1 MLLLS
6 RWTSGSKLSLDLS
19 MALLVR
25 NPPLE
30 RLLPQ
35 IDFMSA
41 IVSEFIIVDTGS
53 PDDTIFKM
61 SLMNK
66 HPFGLPKVKIVRRGW
81 RDDFAWARNEALPHI
96 TRSWVLILDPDELPN
111 MAMMRH
117 LEHVVTG
124 NAPKEAAG
132 YLYFSRNY
140 FDGTLDPP
148 MEHHWHVRLFRAGR
162 ARLYRPLDEL
172 VELDGLGEP
181 QTRGTS
187 KLPKAPKDAYIIHS
201 KSGSAIDES
210 ERLYSAIA
218 KQSPLVDWR

>member
-1 MLLLS
+1 M
-6 RWTSGSKLSLDLS
+6 TLDLS

-53 PDDTIFKM
+53 SDDTIFKM
-61 SLMNK
+61 SRMNR
-66 HPFGLPKVKIVRRGW
+66 HPFGLPKVKIVRRKW

-96 TRSWVLILDPDELPN
+96 TRSWVLVLDPDELPN

-117 LEHVVTG
+117 IEHVTK
-124 NAPKEAAG
+124 NAREEAAG
-132 YLYFSRNY
+132 FLYFSRNY
-140 FDGTLDPP
+140 FDGALDPP
-148 MEHHWHVRLFRAGR
+148 MEHHWHVRMFRNGR
-162 ARLYRPLDEL
+162 GRFYRPLDEL

-181 QTRGTS
+181 QTRATS
-187 KLPKAPKDAYIIHS
+187 KLPKAPKDAYIIHA
-201 KSGSAIDES
+201 KSGPAITES
-210 ERLYSAIA
+210 EGLYSAIA
-218 KQSPLVDWR
+218 KQHPLVDWR